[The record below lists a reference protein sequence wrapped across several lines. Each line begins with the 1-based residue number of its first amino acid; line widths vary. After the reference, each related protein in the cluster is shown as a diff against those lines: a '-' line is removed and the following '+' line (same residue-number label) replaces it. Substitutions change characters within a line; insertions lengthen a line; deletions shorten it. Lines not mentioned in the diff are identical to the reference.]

1 MTDEEMMKKIDDV
14 MLSFTGQF
22 DDLSQIVGM
31 IVLGRQYGWRVIR
44 LVHSRRS
51 WTLACKYFGDL
62 KLILP
67 KDGKPEYVRKS
78 VGFAVV
84 DALGRYWEF
93 IKGNTNRDDLPVHE
107 RKKLI

>member
-78 VGFAVV
+78 VHRYCTNKHKRVRPRRRLRRLTLSLCDFA
-84 DALGRYWEF
+84 
-93 IKGNTNRDDLPVHE
+93 
-107 RKKLI
+107 